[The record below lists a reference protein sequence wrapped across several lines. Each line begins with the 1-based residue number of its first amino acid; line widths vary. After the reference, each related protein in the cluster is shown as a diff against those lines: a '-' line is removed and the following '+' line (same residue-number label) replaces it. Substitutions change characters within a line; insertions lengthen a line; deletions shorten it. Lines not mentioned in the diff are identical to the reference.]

1 MKLTSMFKAAAFL
14 ALLVSASTGLLAQRP
29 PTYEENP
36 SPGGG
41 FNQNNL
47 FLGGSL
53 NLGFGSNSYF
63 NIGGTPEIGYS
74 FSEWVDAGIALNL
87 NYYTIKDYGGNKA
100 KSFNYGGGVFA
111 RLFPIRNFFV
121 QLQPEYNW
129 SKYTTELSANGQKST
144 VTYGVPSILAGV
156 GYSQR
161 IIGSSSFY
169 TAILFDINND
179 PHSPYRDAYT
189 NNIIPIIRAGFNIYL
204 RPSRR

>member
-1 MKLTSMFKAAAFL
+1 MKSTSMFKATAFL
-14 ALLVSASTGLLAQRP
+14 ALLLCFSARLFAQVP
-29 PTYEENP
+29 PTYEERP
-36 SPGGG
+36 ASGGG
-41 FNQNNL
+41 FNKNNL

-74 FSEWVDAGIALNL
+74 FSEWIDAGIALNL

-100 KSFNYGGGVFA
+100 RSFNYGGGVFA

-129 SKYTTELSANGQKST
+129 ARYTEEYSANGQKLT
-144 VTYGVPSILAGV
+144 ATHGAPSILAGV
-156 GYSQR
+156 GYAQR
-161 IIGSSSFY
+161 IIGSTSFY

-179 PHSPYRDAYT
+179 PYSPYRDAYT
-189 NNIIPIIRAGFNIYL
+189 GNIIPIIRAGFNIYL
-204 RPSRR
+204 RPSR